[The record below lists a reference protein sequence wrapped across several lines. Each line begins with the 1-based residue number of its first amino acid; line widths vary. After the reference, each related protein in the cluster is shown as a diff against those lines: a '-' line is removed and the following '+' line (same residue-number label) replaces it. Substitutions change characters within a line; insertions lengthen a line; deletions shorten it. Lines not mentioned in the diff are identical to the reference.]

1 MKRFFK
7 NLIKISAVLTSLVI
21 LLSAYIAPASAASG
35 ILVHGKLN
43 FDYANEMFGYINDY
57 RVKNGLSKLKSD
69 FDLVESAMIRAAEC
83 SVNCSHV
90 RPNGKMWNTV
100 VKWEESV
107 AENFAMGFSNPREAT
122 DAYYNSEGH
131 KANML
136 GDFTRVGV
144 GVFTTDAGA
153 NYWIHIFTCG
163 EVKETYVEKGVREVA
178 VNVADDPDEATTF
191 NFSDG
196 EETPFEKAAD
206 YEKAAAPEIGSVS
219 LSKTVFEY
227 NGRTQTPAVT
237 VKDEN
242 GNKLMKKY
250 YSVKKP
256 EKSVTYGEY
265 SIKVVSKHSG
275 KTLEAEYK
283 IIPKAT
289 SITSVSKMKT
299 YILVRWNRVSTTT
312 SGVKLS
318 YGKNKSFK
326 GAKTITLPNSKTS
339 KMIKGLKKGRY
350 YFRIRAYK
358 KLDAETYYSSW
369 SKSKSVKTKTKTG
382 F

>member
-1 MKRFFK
+1 MGGERSRE
-7 NLIKISAVLTSLVI
+7 LRDGLLT
-21 LLSAYIAPASAASG
+21 
-35 ILVHGKLN
+35 
-43 FDYANEMFGYINDY
+43 
-57 RVKNGLSKLKSD
+57 
-69 FDLVESAMIRAAEC
+69 
-83 SVNCSHV
+83 
-90 RPNGKMWNTV
+90 
-100 VKWEESV
+100 
-107 AENFAMGFSNPREAT
+107 PREAT
-122 DAYYNSEGH
+122 DGYYNSEGH
-131 KANML
+131 RANML

-144 GVFTTDAGA
+144 GVFTSDTGA

-163 EVKETYVEKGVREVA
+163 DVKQSYVEKGVREVA
-178 VNVADDPDEATTF
+178 VNIADSPDEKTTF
-191 NFSDG
+191 IFTDG
-196 EETPFEKAAD
+196 EETPFEKAED
-206 YEKAAAPEIGSVS
+206 YEKASAPEIGSVS

-265 SIKVVSKHSG
+265 KIKVVSKHSG

-289 SITSVSKMKT
+289 SITSVTKMKS
-299 YILVRWNRVSTTT
+299 YILVRWNRVSTTA
-312 SGVKLS
+312 SGVKLT
-318 YGKNKSFK
+318 YAKNKSFK
-326 GAKTITLPNSKTS
+326 GAKTITLPSNKTS

-358 KLDAETYYSSW
+358 KLSEETYYSSW
-369 SKSKSVKTKTKTG
+369 SKSKNTKY
-382 F
+382 